1 MRHVVGHNRYNERGD
16 LTRSGVRIMSPF
28 IEQHRDAIRALARAY
43 GVDRLEI
50 FGSATTPDF
59 DPTHSDVD
67 FLVEYPPDYDFGP
80 WLARFQELQRALE
93 DLIGRKVD
101 LVMTSA
107 LRDPWFRREAEKTRT
122 VVYDAAETEEVA
134 YGSRRRV

>member
-1 MRHVVGHNRYNERGD
+1 
-16 LTRSGVRIMSPF
+16 
-28 IEQHRDAIRALARAY
+28 
-43 GVDRLEI
+43 
-50 FGSATTPDF
+50 
-59 DPTHSDVD
+59 
-67 FLVEYPPDYDFGP
+67 
-80 WLARFQELQRALE
+80 QRALE